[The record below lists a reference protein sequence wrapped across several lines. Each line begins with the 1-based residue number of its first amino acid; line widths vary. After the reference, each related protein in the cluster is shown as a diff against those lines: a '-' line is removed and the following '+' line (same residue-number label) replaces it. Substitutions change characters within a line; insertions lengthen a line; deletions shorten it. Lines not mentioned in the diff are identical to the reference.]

1 MTTKTLTTKTI
12 TTCKTLLAGL
22 LVGVT
27 AGVYLS
33 AAATAHAAWPER
45 EIRFV
50 VNYGAGGATDVA
62 TRLLARAMEPHL
74 GQAIVIENRP
84 GGQATLGPAYVTRQP
99 ADGYTIAITTFAAM
113 ALSPHVVPVSYS
125 IDDFAF
131 IGQFGRFRFGLAVK
145 ADAPYQ
151 TAHDVLA
158 AARQQPLFFG
168 VSGPSQG
175 LAFFEMNTKYD
186 TKFEQI
192 LYKSGTEAITALGSG
207 QVQASIQNPSEM
219 QAQVDAG
226 RVRLLAS
233 ASPGRWH
240 NYPDMPTL
248 KELGIDVEV
257 DSSMAM
263 AAPAGTPAA
272 VRAKLAGALEAAVR
286 DPAFR
291 DGMHALGL
299 DAVWRPGADYDRLMR
314 ESYVA
319 MRIQMQAAGMPLLDN
334 KGKP

>member
-1 MTTKTLTTKTI
+1 MTTFKTL
-12 TTCKTLLAGL
+12 C
-22 LVGVT
+22 
-27 AGVYLS
+27 AGVAAGVVFSL
-33 AAATAHAAWPER
+33 AATAQAAWPER
-45 EIRFV
+45 ELRFV

-99 ADGYTIAITTFAAM
+99 ADGYTVAITTFAAM
-113 ALSPHVVPVSYS
+113 ALSPHMVPVSYT
-125 IDDFAF
+125 IDDFDF

-151 TAHDVLA
+151 SAHEVLD
-158 AARQQPLFFG
+158 AARQQALFFG

-175 LAFFEMNTKYD
+175 LAFFEMNAKYG
-186 TKFEQI
+186 TRFEQI

-248 KELGIDVEV
+248 KEVGIDVEV

-263 AAPAGTPAA
+263 AVPAGTPPA
-272 VRAKLAGALEAAVR
+272 VRARLAAALEAAVA
-286 DPAFR
+286 DPVFR

-299 DAVWRPGADYDRLMR
+299 DAVWTPGADYDRLMR

-319 MRIQMQAAGMPLLDN
+319 MRIQMQQAGMPLLDS